1 VHPAQHLIQ
10 KDKPT
15 VISSII
21 SLILGLIG
29 LYLGG
34 EWLVSGAS
42 RLARSMGIPALIVGL
57 TVVSIGTSA
66 PELLVS
72 VSAALSGSSDIS
84 VGNVVG
90 SNIANVGL
98 ILGVSGL
105 IYPIRVNVTLLRRQI
120 PIMLGVIIGA
130 FLLVRDG
137 TVSQAD
143 GALLLVG
150 LVVFIGFMIVSSRRE
165 KRDMPDEPD
174 EPEYDIPPAE
184 VKRGRE
190 ALRVLVGMVVLM
202 AGAQFTVGGATTIAR
217 SVGIS
222 ELIIGVTLVA
232 LGTSL
237 PELVTSVMAAL
248 RQQSDIAI
256 GNVVGS
262 NIFNM
267 LAILGTTSAIQS
279 IDVPLHVIQFDMPVM
294 IAFSLL
300 VVPFALDRSLGRR
313 ESVFFLVAY
322 IAYTAYSVLGL

>member
-1 VHPAQHLIQ
+1 MITSV
-10 KDKPT
+10 
-15 VISSII
+15 I

-72 VSAALSGSSDIS
+72 VSAALNGSSDIS
-84 VGNVVG
+84 VGNIVG
-90 SNIANVGL
+90 SNIANIGL
-98 ILGVSGL
+98 ILGLSGL
-105 IYPIRVNVTLLRRQI
+105 IYPISVNITLLRREI
-120 PIMLGVIIGA
+120 PIMIGVSILGYLLARDGLVSQSEGLLLLAGVIG
-130 FLLVRDG
+130 FL
-137 TVSQAD
+137 S
-143 GALLLVG
+143 
-150 LVVFIGFMIVSSRRE
+150 FMIVSSRRE
-165 KRDMPDEPD
+165 KDDLPDEAD
-174 EPEYDIPPAE
+174 EPEYDIPPSE

-190 ALRVLVGMVVLM
+190 VLRILVGMVILM
-202 AGAQFTVGGATTIAR
+202 AGAQFTVSGATTIAR

-262 NIFNM
+262 NIFNV
-267 LAILGTTSAIQS
+267 LAILGTTATIQPIEVSA
-279 IDVPLHVIQFDMPVM
+279 HVIQFDMLVM
-294 IAFSLL
+294 IGFSLL
-300 VVPFALDRSLGRR
+300 VIPFTLDRSLGRN
-313 ESVFFLVAY
+313 ESIFFLVAY
-322 IAYTAYSVLGL
+322 IAYTGYSILGL